1 MFGWL
6 EELLEIKYR
15 FREKKLSINK
25 VIEQESV
32 ICDSCETLKM
42 QLAIANQEKK
52 ILLEKLLEEPKKEEV
67 QEYNGP
73 QSLVPKGNN
82 VNWKARKQLLEEND
96 RAAARVIEKAANKID
111 ALQAEL
117 VNAEIPKG
125 ETANG

>member
-73 QSLVPKGNN
+73 QSLVPKGTN

-125 ETANG
+125 ETTNG

>member
-52 ILLEKLLEEPKKEEV
+52 VLLEKLLEEPKKEEV
-67 QEYNGP
+67 HEYNGP
-73 QSLVPKGNN
+73 QSLVPKGTN
-82 VNWKARKQLLEEND
+82 VNWRARKQLLEEND

-117 VNAEIPKG
+117 VNAELPKE

>member
-42 QLAIANQEKK
+42 QLTIANQEKK

-73 QSLVPKGNN
+73 QSLVPKGTN

-117 VNAEIPKG
+117 VNAEIPKE